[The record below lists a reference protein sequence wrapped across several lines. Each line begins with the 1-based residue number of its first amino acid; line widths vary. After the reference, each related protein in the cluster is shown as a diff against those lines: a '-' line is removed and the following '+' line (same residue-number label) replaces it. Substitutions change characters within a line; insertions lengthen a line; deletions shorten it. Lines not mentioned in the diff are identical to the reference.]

1 MKKGLA
7 AVGLMLVITAA
18 TWALSTPANPIPR
31 LFEVAQL
38 CGALALTGFAAG
50 LIIATRLTA
59 VNALFTD
66 GHKLTTVHKWTGIVS
81 VCLVL
86 VHIGLLVYV
95 TVAEDVPPLTSML
108 AHIGPLAATC
118 FVVLAIVALVGA
130 KMKHSTWL
138 AIHKFMAVPY
148 VIGLVHYYGCSFFK
162 PLGFTPLSIWMDLLT
177 LAGLS
182 AAVYG
187 IFLRHPLSRNS

>member
-1 MKKGLA
+1 MKKGLT
-7 AVGLMLVITAA
+7 AVGLMLVITVT
-18 TWALSTPANPIPR
+18 TWALSTPANPILH
-31 LFEVAQL
+31 LFAVAQL

-50 LIIATRLTA
+50 LVISTRLPVIT
-59 VNALFTD
+59 ALFVD
-66 GHKLTTVHKWTGIVS
+66 DHKMTTVHKWVGIVS
-81 VCLVL
+81 VCFVL

-95 TVAEDVPPLTSML
+95 TVADNVPPLTSML

-118 FVVLAIVALVGA
+118 FVGLTVIALVGA

-162 PLGFTPLSIWMDLLT
+162 PLGLTPLSIWMDLLT

-187 IFLRHPLSRNS
+187 IFLRRPTT